1 VAGGCARQGEVN
13 NLFDLTG
20 RVALVTGARRGL
32 GQAIAE
38 ALAGAGA
45 DIVGLGPHAMSETAQ
60 RVARWKRQF
69 SEVRCDLATTSDF
82 AAVSEQ
88 AVVKFGRIDILIN
101 NAGIIKRNDL
111 LSMSEPEWDGV
122 IALNL
127 RGIFFLSQAL
137 ARHMVERRCE
147 GRIINIASILSF
159 QGGVRVASYAASK
172 HGIVGLTRAM
182 ANELA
187 PHRITVNAIAPG
199 YMETDNTEALRLDQQ
214 RSAQILDRIPIGRW
228 GKPDDLA
235 TAAIFLASPGSAYVT
250 GTVIPVDGGW
260 LAR

>member
-1 VAGGCARQGEVN
+1 VKS
-13 NLFDLTG
+13 LFDLSG

-45 DIVGLGPHAMSETAQ
+45 DIVGLGPHDMSETAQ
-60 RVARWKRQF
+60 RIARRQRKF
-69 SEVRCDLATTSDF
+69 SEIRCDLADAPEF
-82 AAVSEQ
+82 NAVSKE
-88 AVVKFGRIDILIN
+88 AASKFGRIDILIN

-111 LSMSEPEWDGV
+111 LSMSEDEWDAV
-122 IALNL
+122 ITLNL
-127 RGIFFLSQAL
+127 RSIFFLSQAL
-137 ARHMVERRCE
+137 ARHMIERRCD
-147 GRIINIASILSF
+147 GRIINIASVLSF
-159 QGGVRVASYAASK
+159 QGGLRVASYAAAK

-199 YMETDNTEALRLDQQ
+199 YMETDNTEALRLDKQ
-214 RSAQILDRIPIGRW
+214 RSAQILDRIPMARW

-235 TAAIFLASPGSAYVT
+235 TAALFLAAPGSAYVT
-250 GTVIPVDGGW
+250 GATIPVDGGW